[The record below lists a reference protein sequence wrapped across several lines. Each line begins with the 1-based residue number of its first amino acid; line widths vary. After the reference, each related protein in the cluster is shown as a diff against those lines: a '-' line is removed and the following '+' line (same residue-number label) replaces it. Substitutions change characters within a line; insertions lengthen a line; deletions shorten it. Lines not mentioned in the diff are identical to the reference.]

1 MFNPDYKVNPNAKEE
16 FTAKLFDMIRAY
28 EDDIPRLEIAKA
40 LRNFAK
46 MLEKI
51 EEGNWLFILNYLET
65 LL

>member
-46 MLEKI
+46 MLEKL
-51 EEGNWLFILNYLET
+51 EEGT
-65 LL
+65 

>member
-16 FTAKLFDMIRAY
+16 FTGKLFDMIRAY

-40 LRNFAK
+40 LCNFAK

-51 EEGNWLFILNYLET
+51 EEGK
-65 LL
+65 

>member
-16 FTAKLFDMIRAY
+16 FTGKLLDMIRAY

-46 MLEKI
+46 MLEKL
-51 EEGNWLFILNYLET
+51 EGGKWLFILNYLEN
-65 LL
+65 LH

>member
-16 FTAKLFDMIRAY
+16 FTGKLLDMIRAY

-46 MLEKI
+46 MLEKL
-51 EEGNWLFILNYLET
+51 EGGK
-65 LL
+65 